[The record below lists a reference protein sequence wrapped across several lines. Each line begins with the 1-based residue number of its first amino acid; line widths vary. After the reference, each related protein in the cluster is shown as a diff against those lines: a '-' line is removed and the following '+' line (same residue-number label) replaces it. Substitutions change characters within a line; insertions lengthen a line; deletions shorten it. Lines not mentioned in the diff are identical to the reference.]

1 MILILFISIYNDPED
16 WSCNGTVKISC
27 KDGRVNVTILE
38 KDSIRTHHKL
48 CIVMMALLKLTEQH
62 EHPSMT
68 KDKRKLRAQVK
79 SRFYYLFWGAAT
91 VSVFA
96 GQLYVGSGYRQMSRS
111 FNRIMDAIVVELV
124 PPRHPMM
131 IHQKHQFEDPIQYI
145 ND

>member
-1 MILILFISIYNDPED
+1 
-16 WSCNGTVKISC
+16 
-27 KDGRVNVTILE
+27 
-38 KDSIRTHHKL
+38 
-48 CIVMMALLKLTEQH
+48 
-62 EHPSMT
+62 MT

-124 PPRHPMM
+124 QPRHPMM
-131 IHQKHQFEDPIQYI
+131 TPENQFDDPIQYI